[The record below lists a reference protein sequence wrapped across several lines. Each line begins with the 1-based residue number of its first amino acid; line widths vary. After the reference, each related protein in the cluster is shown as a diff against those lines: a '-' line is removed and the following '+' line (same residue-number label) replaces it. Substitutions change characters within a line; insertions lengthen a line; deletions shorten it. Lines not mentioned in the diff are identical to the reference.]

1 MRTLGLVILSVFV
14 AQVLLTPRPAQGNGQ
29 EGPPP
34 PQVIRKSGGVLQ
46 GMATRRV
53 EPTYPPLAK
62 AAGVSGPVVVE
73 VTIDEQGAVISASAL
88 SGHPLLKDAAV
99 TAARRWLFTPTSL
112 AGTPVKVIGTITF
125 NFQMDSKPT
134 YVPLGNEGTITGIVN
149 FAGQAPLSTWIDM
162 GQDPECANV
171 NKNAKSED
179 VVVADGRLA
188 NVFVYIQSGGS
199 LDRYSFEK
207 PSSEAV
213 IYQVGCQLVP
223 RVSGMRA
230 GQTLMVVNSDLTT
243 HNVHPVPSIN
253 PEWNVSVSPASAPIL
268 KRFDRPEVMIPIK
281 CNQHPWEKAYLGV
294 LDHPFFAVTDRMG
307 AFTITGLPAGDYR
320 LAAWHEKYGEQIID
334 ISLEPTE
341 VRNVELSFSPAS
353 GLYSPTEPRSKP
365 R

>member
-1 MRTLGLVILSVFV
+1 MRTLGLVILSIFV
-14 AQVLLTPRPAQGNGQ
+14 AQALLTPRAAQGNGQ

-34 PQVIRKSGGVLQ
+34 RQVIRKSGGVLQ

-62 AAGVSGPVVVE
+62 AAGVSGAVVVE
-73 VTIDEQGAVISASAL
+73 VTIDEQGSVISAAAV

-99 TAARRWLFTPTSL
+99 TAARGWLFAPTSL
-112 AGTPVKVIGTITF
+112 AGVPVKVIGTITF

-149 FAGQAPLSTWIDM
+149 FTGQAPLSTPIEM
-162 GQDPECANV
+162 GQDAECANV
-171 NKNAKSED
+171 NKNAKTED
-179 VVVADGRLA
+179 VVVTDGRLA

-213 IYQVGCQLVP
+213 IYHVGCQLVP
-223 RVSGMRA
+223 RVSGIRA
-230 GQTLMVVNSDLTT
+230 GQALMVINSDMTT
-243 HNVHPVPSIN
+243 HNTHPSPHVN
-253 PEWNVSVSPASAPIL
+253 GEWNVSQSPASTPIL
-268 KRFDRPEVMIPIK
+268 KRFERPEVMIPIK

-307 AFTITGLPAGDYR
+307 AFTITGLAAGDYR
-320 LAAWHEKYGEQIID
+320 LAAWHEKYGEQLID
-334 ISLEPTE
+334 ISLEPAE
-341 VRNVELSFSPAS
+341 VRNLELSFSPAS